1 MLLFWPLYVVLVGL
15 SIGYAVAKLTK
26 TPPSQV
32 RSVLAACGF
41 ANSTGLPITLLT
53 VVDTIFPAT
62 SDLGR
67 IDPTLFLSVYLLL
80 YPVLQWGLGGWLL
93 APSKEPATLSIAN
106 HRRTPSVTDS
116 LRHNVLNNQERSSFY
131 KKRRGTLNSADEG
144 LYVTE
149 LDLTQLLAQEEEKER
164 LNDSILTDDS
174 KNNNNYNTL
183 DYTSNSERASTPKGP
198 LPTIPSET
206 APLVRLD
213 QSSEYDT
220 ENLWQ
225 TIANIL
231 DRCFQPPVI
240 GALLGIVC
248 AVTPVRGIL
257 VDIVDRDASAPLQWL
272 FDGLYA
278 VGQAAVPINMMILG
292 SNLSASHQLQ
302 QKTASNHPRGSSLLT
317 PETMT
322 GIVIGK
328 MLAMPFVGIL
338 TAYILKAYIWDIP
351 DDIDASFYLVLMIV
365 FLTPTANNVI
375 VMVEL
380 SGSDAKEG
388 IARVIALQYLVAPIL
403 LSLTMTIAIGVASD
417 WT

>member
-1 MLLFWPLYVVLVGL
+1 M
-15 SIGYAVAKLTK
+15 
-26 TPPSQV
+26 
-32 RSVLAACGF
+32 
-41 ANSTGLPITLLT
+41 
-53 VVDTIFPAT
+53 
-62 SDLGR
+62 
-67 IDPTLFLSVYLLL
+67 
-80 YPVLQWGLGGWLL
+80 
-93 APSKEPATLSIAN
+93 
-106 HRRTPSVTDS
+106 
-116 LRHNVLNNQERSSFY
+116 
-131 KKRRGTLNSADEG
+131 
-144 LYVTE
+144 
-149 LDLTQLLAQEEEKER
+149 
-164 LNDSILTDDS
+164 
-174 KNNNNYNTL
+174 
-183 DYTSNSERASTPKGP
+183 
-198 LPTIPSET
+198 
-206 APLVRLD
+206 
-213 QSSEYDT
+213 
-220 ENLWQ
+220 
-225 TIANIL
+225 
-231 DRCFQPPVI
+231 
-240 GALLGIVC
+240 
-248 AVTPVRGIL
+248 
-257 VDIVDRDASAPLQWL
+257 DIVDRDASAPLQWL